1 MMPTGPSPSRFK
13 ANRACRSHKSR
24 SKKGLAGF
32 RDDSPNP
39 IRSIARI
46 RKERSSPSNTSRKLP
61 QAETPGPDP
70 CSMSKGKPEPP
81 DSAEQRID
89 SNSNSVLCI
98 REFPYTIKFCAA
110 KSFHRKMQDY
120 AFSLEKNQSR
130 SIFCRQL

>member
-1 MMPTGPSPSRFK
+1 MMPIGPSPIELR
-13 ANRACRSHKSR
+13 ANCACRIHRSR
-24 SKKGLAGF
+24 SKYGLAGF

-46 RKERSSPSNTSRKLP
+46 RKEFSRPSNTRRKLP
-61 QAETPGPDP
+61 QAETPGPEP

-110 KSFHRKMQDY
+110 KSFHRKMHDY